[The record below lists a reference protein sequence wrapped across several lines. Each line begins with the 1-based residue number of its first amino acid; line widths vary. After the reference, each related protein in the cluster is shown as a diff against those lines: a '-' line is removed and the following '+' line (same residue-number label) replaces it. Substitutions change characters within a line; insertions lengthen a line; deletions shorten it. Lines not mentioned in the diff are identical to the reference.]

1 MKLNNYKEF
10 ADECKERK
18 RFTRFEK
25 KHYDLI
31 TESQLDKILREIGK
45 STSRTKER
53 DILIIRF
60 LWDTGARAS
69 EILNL
74 TYKDCDL
81 KKGIFRLRNTKGK
94 EERLVVCRED
104 TLQFLNWHVQYN
116 IKQEDDD
123 PIFQTNHGKK
133 VKKDW
138 ISKVFR
144 TVVKKL
150 QDEGRLPKNRR
161 IVLHSLR
168 HGRIVKMLEDGINI
182 EVVKE
187 YVGHKNIETTLIYA
201 HANERMKNNLEI
213 IRRKL

>member
-116 IKQEDDD
+116 IKQRDDD
-123 PIFQTNHGKK
+123 PIFQTNNGKK
-133 VKKDW
+133 VKKDR

-144 TVVKKL
+144 TAVKKL